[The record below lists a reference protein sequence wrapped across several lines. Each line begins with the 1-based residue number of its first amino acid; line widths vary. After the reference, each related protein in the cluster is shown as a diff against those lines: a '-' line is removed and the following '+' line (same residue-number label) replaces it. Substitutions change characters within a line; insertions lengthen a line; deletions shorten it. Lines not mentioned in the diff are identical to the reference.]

1 MITEAEV
8 ENSCEF
14 LRTNAKHLA
23 KAKAERCYLEEFRK
37 SKKAILIQQ
46 ATQGTAQSKEAFAY
60 SHPEYLIVLQGLKKA
75 VETEERLRWLM
86 VESQTRIEIW
96 RSQESTNRAIDKSH
110 R

>member
-1 MITEAEV
+1 MITESEV
-8 ENSCEF
+8 EKACEF
-14 LRTNAKHLA
+14 LRTNARHLA
-23 KAKAERCYLEEFRK
+23 KAKADRVYLEEFRK

-46 ATQGTAQSKEAFAY
+46 AESGTAQSKESFAY
-60 SHPEYLIVLQGLKKA
+60 SHPEYLEVLQGLKKA

-86 VESQTRIEIW
+86 VEAQTRVEVW

>member
-14 LRTNAKHLA
+14 LRTNARHLA
-23 KAKAERCYLEEFRK
+23 KAKAERVYLEEFRK

-46 ATQGTAQSKEAFAY
+46 ANEGTAQSKEAFAY

-75 VETEERLRWLM
+75 VEPEERLGWLM

-96 RSQESTNRAIDKSH
+96 GVR
-110 R
+110 